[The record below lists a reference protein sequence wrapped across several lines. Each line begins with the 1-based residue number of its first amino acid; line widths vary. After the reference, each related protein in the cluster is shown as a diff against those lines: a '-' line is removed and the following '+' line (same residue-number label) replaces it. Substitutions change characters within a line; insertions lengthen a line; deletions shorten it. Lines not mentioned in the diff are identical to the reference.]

1 VSNSTLES
9 WLPRSCR
16 PEQDSCQCG
25 AREGGERAEPGA
37 TTAAVG
43 VTYWATE
50 FERVY
55 LMTAARIRGKRALIQ
70 RDVPA
75 STSGTAPRPSAWWDK
90 AWIKQIVDTATAL
103 LFAGLAP
110 ALVMAALWRTTKI
123 APTVFAITF
132 AIALG
137 HAVFL
142 GLPLFLILRS
152 RRWINVMS
160 CVVFGFAIG
169 AAPAGVLSWPVHHPE
184 LHTSGPVDGVPTIF
198 NRAITAAGGV
208 SYVKPL
214 IYFGSL
220 GVLSGFA
227 FWASLISSGT
237 LREAYRQTERTKDLP
252 RRVWSS
258 RSRELPR
265 ALVRG

>member
-43 VTYWATE
+43 VTYWVTE

-75 STSGTAPRPSAWWDK
+75 STSRTAPRPSAWWDK

-142 GLPLFLILRS
+142 GLPLFFSVKPMDQRHVVCHRCRPG
-152 RRWINVMS
+152 RR
-160 CVVFGFAIG
+160 
-169 AAPAGVLSWPVHHPE
+169 PE
-184 LHTSGPVDGVPTIF
+184 L
-198 NRAITAAGGV
+198 ACA
-208 SYVKPL
+208 
-214 IYFGSL
+214 
-220 GVLSGFA
+220 
-227 FWASLISSGT
+227 
-237 LREAYRQTERTKDLP
+237 
-252 RRVWSS
+252 SS
-258 RSRELPR
+258 RASYERAGRWRADNLQQSHHSRWRGQLRQASDLFRVARGAQRIRLLGLSDIVRHLERSLPPD
-265 ALVRG
+265 